1 MIKNAESLLKS
12 LRTLVRT
19 DEDEIWIDNDTKTFH
34 RLRFVTESDTCIPF
48 PPNEPS
54 VLGLIYYLRNEGY
67 IVLDHREEYLTLT
80 YKAFYYEEFNRD
92 ECLTFIKRSVLI
104 PIFLSLATNALLFFT
119 QQTGASL
126 LSLLKQWILGP
137 GQ

>member
-1 MIKNAESLLKS
+1 MIKSAESLLKS

-19 DEDEIWIDNDTKTFH
+19 DEDEIWIDNHTKTFH
-34 RLRFVTESDTCIPF
+34 RLRIITEADTCIPF
-48 PPNEPS
+48 PQNEPS
-54 VLGLIYYLRNEGY
+54 VLGLIYYLQNEGF
-67 IVLDHREEYLTLT
+67 IVLDSREEYLTLT

-92 ECLTFIKRSVLI
+92 ERLTFIKRSFLI
-104 PIFLSLATNALLFFT
+104 PIFISLATNALLFLT

-126 LSLLKQWILGP
+126 LALLKQWILGP